1 MHTVFSKLIQWSW
14 NPVIV
19 VDIFI
24 PYFHYTYHLSFT
36 YRKVGMIHYWARFR
50 PGTHFLIPTGSP
62 SHWSIHLWVSLS
74 ELSWK
79 HVRTDVEFYIP
90 TKLLHTYQI
99 VTYLPDCTYFFSLLY
114 TWIPYW
120 SNNTAVPLF
129 SVHWYRVRMVQYL
142 H

>member
-74 ELSWK
+74 EGNMLGLMSNF
-79 HVRTDVEFYIP
+79 TYQPDCYIP
-90 TKLLHTYQI
+90 TRLLHTYQI
-99 VTYLPDCTYFFSLLY
+99 VRTSSPCYIHEYHIGQTIQLYLYFRY
-114 TWIPYW
+114 IDIVYE
-120 SNNTAVPLF
+120 
-129 SVHWYRVRMVQYL
+129 WYNIYIN
-142 H
+142 